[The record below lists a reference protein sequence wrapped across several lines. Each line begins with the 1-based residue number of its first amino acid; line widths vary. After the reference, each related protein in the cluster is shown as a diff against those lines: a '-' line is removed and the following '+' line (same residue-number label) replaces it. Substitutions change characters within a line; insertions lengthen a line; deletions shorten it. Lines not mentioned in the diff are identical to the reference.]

1 MKVTTEL
8 YDMFERKDKRQI
20 ILAKIDYLPYKIFG
34 QKSLRN
40 LAFQSSYPFAWKL
53 LVAHMETAGRTLK
66 FPVDIWFSDYIEV
79 TNLINENN
87 SKEKLKNSFQSFWI
101 ILQCNTLAPQ
111 YGIKIEKFSK
121 QPITLIILN
130 VSSKGITWKNLRRR
144 TLNYYHWYYYYFY
157 YNDFF

>member
-1 MKVTTEL
+1 
-8 YDMFERKDKRQI
+8 
-20 ILAKIDYLPYKIFG
+20 
-34 QKSLRN
+34 
-40 LAFQSSYPFAWKL
+40 
-53 LVAHMETAGRTLK
+53 METASRAYGNCWSRIK
-66 FPVDIWFSDYIEV
+66 FPVDIWFSDYIEA

-101 ILQCNTLAPQ
+101 ILLCNTLAPQ

-130 VSSKGITWKNLRRR
+130 VSSKGITWKNLSRR

-157 YNDFF
+157 YNDFFSIVSIDFANCFDNILTQFNVTIFMILLTPHFIFYLPSKDVLVKEFR